1 MVCFGSKVSLV
12 RLFGAPSWYHNVIQ
26 FRLKSVSVTT
36 APAQWPVTTITK
48 RWHKAR
54 NFGGGG
60 QSIRST
66 QYTTGRA
73 VQALYRD
80 AVSKVRV
87 DNEYNEEFWV
97 GVGVHQGSVL
107 SPLLFIIILQA
118 ITEEFKS
125 GCHWELLYADDLALI
140 AESLSE
146 LEEKFQVWK
155 QRLELKGLRVNL
167 AKTKVLISRKADKPQ
182 IPSGRWP
189 CSICRK
195 DVGKNSI
202 RCTQCK
208 LWTHKRCNNIKG
220 RLTGKIVF
228 VCGKCSGAINTRNV
242 QRTASVTFQG
252 EKLEVVDSFRYLG
265 DQVSSG
271 SGSESVA
278 ARIRIAWEKFRELL
292 PLLVTKG
299 LSLRVKGRLYDA
311 CVRTAMLHGSETWA
325 VTAEDMHKL
334 ARNEASILYWM
345 CNVSVHTQQY
355 HQPHPPDTVSPPGKL
370 KRYLVDNCVRFAESY
385 ERFLEKRYPKV
396 FEVYR
401 MFKVGIRDFI
411 ADTRMYYNVTT
422 ELWTGKSLNCFS
434 RKELEIYKQYPKDV
448 WKVSPTLIISALP
461 FANYVVFP
469 IAYMYPKW
477 FLSPHFW
484 SDKHKEMIWGDI
496 LAKRMSHC
504 SPVIYYLG
512 SQCRHMDEDNPLK
525 EKLQLAIS
533 KLKQTHQLT
542 VDEILTLKPLFEDYP
557 CHINKISIAYLRQ
570 LAMCNGL
577 SMRRSKLVDDT
588 LLLHYID
595 LAIGREGIENLSS
608 QDLSKACYDRFL
620 NPVGVPHKEQLRHL
634 CQWLEI
640 SKEVDGLFI
649 YSSVD

>member
-1 MVCFGSKVSLV
+1 MVCFGPKVFLV

-26 FRLKSVSVTT
+26 FRLKSVSVTP
-36 APAQWPVTTITK
+36 APAQWTVTTITK
-48 RWHKAR
+48 RW
-54 NFGGGG
+54 
-60 QSIRST
+60 
-66 QYTTGRA
+66 
-73 VQALYRD
+73 
-80 AVSKVRV
+80 
-87 DNEYNEEFWV
+87 
-97 GVGVHQGSVL
+97 
-107 SPLLFIIILQA
+107 
-118 ITEEFKS
+118 
-125 GCHWELLYADDLALI
+125 
-140 AESLSE
+140 
-146 LEEKFQVWK
+146 
-155 QRLELKGLRVNL
+155 
-167 AKTKVLISRKADKPQ
+167 
-182 IPSGRWP
+182 
-189 CSICRK
+189 
-195 DVGKNSI
+195 
-202 RCTQCK
+202 
-208 LWTHKRCNNIKG
+208 
-220 RLTGKIVF
+220 
-228 VCGKCSGAINTRNV
+228 
-242 QRTASVTFQG
+242 
-252 EKLEVVDSFRYLG
+252 
-265 DQVSSG
+265 
-271 SGSESVA
+271 
-278 ARIRIAWEKFRELL
+278 
-292 PLLVTKG
+292 
-299 LSLRVKGRLYDA
+299 
-311 CVRTAMLHGSETWA
+311 
-325 VTAEDMHKL
+325 
-334 ARNEASILYWM
+334 
-345 CNVSVHTQQY
+345 Y

-484 SDKHKEMIWGDI
+484 SDKHKEMIWGEI
-496 LAKRMSHC
+496 LAKRMNHC

-512 SQCRHMDEDNPLK
+512 SQCRHMDEENPLK

-595 LAIGREGIENLSS
+595 LAMGREGIENLSS
-608 QDLSKACYDRFL
+608 QDLAKACYDRFL
-620 NPVGVPHKEQLRHL
+620 NPVGVPHKEQLSHL

-640 SKEVDGLFI
+640 SKEVDENSLSLLLHLPVFLS
-649 YSSVD
+649 YNQPSNHSLTKRSLQCAENETNK